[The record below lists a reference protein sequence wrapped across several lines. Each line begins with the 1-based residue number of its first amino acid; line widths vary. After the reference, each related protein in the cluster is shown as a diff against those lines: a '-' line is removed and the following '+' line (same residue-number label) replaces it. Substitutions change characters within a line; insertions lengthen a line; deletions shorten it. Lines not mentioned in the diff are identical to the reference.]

1 MSAHFETSKMNVE
14 LPLPYAERYLASLP
28 RNDAIAA
35 FPTITFLASKHP
47 GEVRVRYFDEST
59 GARAMR
65 TTRFYLEHLSPAEYH
80 RVFTEVVRRNHLD
93 IEHGSPAPP
102 LNERAH
108 LSTLVLDLDEGNHS
122 VHDVTCI
129 GRLMQNAFAQHF
141 GLRTEFVVSMRFCED
156 GTSRYHL
163 FFPSI
168 VMADMAICAAVLRI
182 VASVAHRF
190 KFDMAPTNHRCIR
203 VHGTNRD
210 EGHSEPMGVYRFVVG
225 YDAEFRRMTEEPPAH
240 VYSVRPSEQALLWW
254 MLTPP
259 NQYGR
264 PLTAVA
270 ADAYQPLPPLGAA
283 ELQRSVFEGAT
294 NDLRRASLLDL
305 DRSGRWFL
313 AEGVA
318 RCPTCRDNCLSVVLC
333 RLAYSVVNGEDVCT
347 AYRWIACKARPVVLR
362 SIAAKQFAVVVAEDE
377 AWPRRWASP
386 RTERGDVRVLSSI
399 MQLPLECVYE
409 PGFVHVRAD
418 VDELGPIDAAM
429 DRRFKLR
436 VSPVQLAALW
446 ERYVGRDDGGVARLT
461 ESALTLTADQCRDA
475 NGRVRLALG
484 VTRPVLAAGTHE
496 IITVA
501 APCGAGKS
509 YLAFAA
515 IAEAAGKVLVVAP
528 RKSLTRELAQ
538 RIDQYMRAHLRNKRV
553 VHYADVAH
561 GRRRQLDDECDVL
574 VVTPE
579 SLPQF
584 TMSESGYMFDAHTLV
599 VDELCTVVKTLYD
612 SATTLTVRSES
623 ERALFAAIAKS
634 RLCIAMDR
642 DIGPLE
648 KMFVGAVL
656 AAMPTMLWRPVA
668 GDPRSGVVPRVH
680 VHSIVLK
687 DWVRLT
693 AEVYESLAAMLVMM
707 RVALDCGERVA
718 VFTARAVDAYA
729 LTEMFATDYRT
740 KLIAGPVG
748 EDEKAAFAAQP
759 DGVLGDAD
767 AQLWIYT
774 TSANVGISVERH
786 PFDHAFVVLGKHLT
800 LRDAL
805 QAERR
810 VRHLVGQA
818 ADERK
823 FHLCLG
829 DVSSALWPLYSM
841 PTVGDAVAAE
851 QCKVQSANWLRH
863 NRARAAQ
870 FGLDGSVQLLEHV
883 NTVMQIAVQAA
894 ARHECALQFAILH
907 HWLEDAGVTVNYVLD
922 ENFPA
927 EVIGDMCADLKQ
939 CRADGKAARDE
950 ADALDNV
957 KDDAQTQR
965 VKRARGAPIVPVE
978 DGELS
983 DLALASPVFVKW
995 QKQFGVPCC
1004 RVWRGLLIDEPAAVR
1019 EEVRESIG
1027 DGIDSNMPGGGAF
1040 AGSLLARA
1048 CLAQINALCVIEGN
1062 TPQFEFTP
1070 TPVLSPFDGRTMIT
1084 ADEFFEQLERA
1095 GSPRKS
1101 TQALFAGSSKM
1112 LRNVAAF
1119 RDTALAND
1127 DAEQDEFEAAL
1138 NKRNENRFKHCKK
1151 LAAALLGG
1159 KTVWTEPRRAI
1170 WCAVNWLRNNGVEC
1184 AIDVGDAWRLETE
1197 DNDE

>member
-1 MSAHFETSKMNVE
+1 MNVE

-28 RNDAIAA
+28 RSDALTAY
-35 FPTITFLASKHP
+35 PTMTFLASKHP

-65 TTRFYLEHLSPAEYH
+65 QTRFYLEHLSPTEYH
-80 RVFTEVVRRNHLD
+80 RVFAEVVRLNHLD

-108 LSTLVLDLDEGNHS
+108 LSTLVLDLDEGDHS

-129 GRLMQNAFAQHF
+129 GRLVQGAFAQHF
-141 GLRTEFVVSMRFCED
+141 GLRTEFVASMRFCED

-168 VMADMAICAAVLRI
+168 VMADIAIWYAVLRI

-190 KFDMAPTNHRCIR
+190 KFDMDPTKQRCIR

-210 EGHSEPMGVYRFVVG
+210 EGRSEPMGVYRFVVG
-225 YDAEFRRMTEEPPAH
+225 YDAEFRRMTEEPPAC
-240 VYSVRPSEQALLWW
+240 VFSVRPSEQTLLWW
-254 MLTPP
+254 MLAPP
-259 NQYGR
+259 SEYGR
-264 PLTAVA
+264 PLTDVA
-270 ADAYQPLPPLGAA
+270 ADAYRPLPPMVGASD
-283 ELQRSVFEGAT
+283 LQRSVFEGAT
-294 NDLRRASLLDL
+294 DDLRRASLLDL
-305 DRSGRWFL
+305 DRDGRWFL

-318 RCPTCRDNCLSVVLC
+318 RCSECRDNCLSVVLC
-333 RLAYSVVNGEDVCT
+333 RLVYSVVNGEDVCT
-347 AYRWIACKARPVVLR
+347 AYRWISCKQRRNLR
-362 SIAAKQFAVVVAEDE
+362 SIVAKQFAVVVVAEVEDE

-386 RTERGDVRVLSSI
+386 RTARGDVRVLASI

-409 PGFVHVRAD
+409 PGFVHVRAN
-418 VDELGPIDAAM
+418 VDELGPIDPAM
-429 DRRFKLR
+429 DRRFKVR

-446 ERYVGRDDGGVARLT
+446 ERYIGDDVDGYDGVARLS

-475 NGRVRLALG
+475 NGCVRLAHG
-484 VTRPVLAAGTHE
+484 VTRPVLAPGTHE

-528 RKSLTRELAQ
+528 RKSLTRELAH

-599 VDELCTVVKTLYD
+599 IDELCTVVKTLYD
-612 SATTLTVRSES
+612 SATTLTVRNES

-656 AAMPTMLWRPVA
+656 ATMPTMLWRPVA

-693 AEVYESLAAMLVMM
+693 ADVYESLAAMLVMM
-707 RVALDCGERVA
+707 RVALDSGERVA

-729 LTEMFATDYRT
+729 LAMMFATDYRT

-759 DGVLGDAD
+759 DGVLGAAD

-829 DVSSALWPLYSM
+829 NVSSALWPLYNM

-870 FGLDGSVQLLEHV
+870 FAIDGSVQLLEHV

-927 EVIGDMCADLKQ
+927 EVIGDMRADLKE
-939 CRADGKAARDE
+939 CRADGKAARDQAE
-950 ADALDNV
+950 ALDDV

-983 DLALASPVFVKW
+983 DLALASPVFAKW
-995 QKQFGVPCC
+995 LKQFGVPCC

-1101 TQALFAGSSKM
+1101 NQALFAGAGNL
-1112 LRNVAAF
+1112 LRHTTAF
-1119 RDTALAND
+1119 RDLEVPDRDLVGRAAHN
-1127 DAEQDEFEAAL
+1127 EAL
-1138 NKRNENRFKHCKK
+1138 NKRDKNRFKHCKK